1 MRGVRVVF
9 HLGTSDDHPPPS
21 SLLLGRKQE
30 QNKKRKRK
38 SFSVL
43 FENLEEQGKLGK
55 KTGLNKSPCRGNGAI
70 DA

>member
-1 MRGVRVVF
+1 MRGVWVVF

-43 FENLEEQGKLGK
+43 FENLEEQGKMEK
-55 KTGLNKSPCRGNGAI
+55 KNRVEQKSL
-70 DA
+70 